1 MDIPTLCLGI
11 LSLGDATGYEIKK
24 MVAEGSFS
32 FFSEASFGSIYP
44 ALTRLAE
51 EGLVAGTELAQ
62 QKRPDKKVYRLTE
75 KCRESLLSALLVPPG
90 ADRWRSDFAFLLF
103 MSDLLPRDYVARMI
117 DRRIAEMEQQ
127 LAEMDACEHEV
138 TQPGHRFLFEMGRV
152 HFTSLRDYLRDN
164 KQALLESRAKAEA
177 LAAKAQTAE
186 ALTAETT

>member
-1 MDIPTLCLGI
+1 MDAKTLCLAA
-11 LSLGDATGYEIKK
+11 LSLGEASGYEIKK
-24 MVAEGSFS
+24 LLDGSPFS
-32 FFSEASFGSIYP
+32 HFQDTGFGSIYP

-75 KCRESLLSALLVPPG
+75 KGRESLLSALLVPPG

-177 LAAKAQTAE
+177 AE
-186 ALTAETT
+186 ALTTETT